1 MQRRQ
6 LGLTGDD
13 KYTLNEMLI
22 DGGDRIARILAEN
35 ARNWEEETYL
45 PKLAQ
50 ADAKLSGAIASFVH
64 LHWKEASNEITSLV
78 KDRQRAWMNL
88 HGVVA
93 VGMYE
98 FYEHVWAKLR
108 DTQGFEPYEFRL
120 DPLTLALRVFLD
132 DQKRPVA
139 LEECESRWLSE
150 KVTEI
155 FMGYVDDIEPRRA
168 DSLRQAAKKEADRYR
183 RGGEAYRELVA
194 VLDRVSARQPAR
206 KAAQTDDDLRMMYD
220 TLTAMQSRVAK
231 LEASLGVPTV
241 TTVAKRYT
249 KEELDE
255 MSLKEV
261 IDAGVR
267 ELPPMRKQVY
277 TDKYRREQAASTTV
291 KMQKTQLEKQY
302 EAYMDV
308 FIDRVYPEFEEFLA
322 RKERILAT
330 PRREYSRRTLKELDD
345 LLPTGLLFD
354 HWSVATGRDE
364 PVSHTEALQDLRK
377 AVKEALGMERGDWT

>member
-1 MQRRQ
+1 M
-6 LGLTGDD
+6 TGDD
-13 KYTLNEMLI
+13 KHTLNEMLI

-35 ARNWEEETYL
+35 ARTWEAETYL

-50 ADAKLSGAIASFVH
+50 ADAKLVAAIASFVH
-64 LHWKEASNEITSLV
+64 RNWKEASNEITRLV
-78 KDRQRAWMNL
+78 KDRQSAWRNL

-98 FYEHVWAKLR
+98 FYEHVWTKLR
-108 DTQGFEPYEFRL
+108 DTQGFEPYDFRL
-120 DPLTLALRVFLD
+120 DPLTLVLRVFLD
-132 DQKRPVA
+132 DQKRPVE
-139 LEECESRWLSE
+139 LEERESRWVSE
-150 KVTEI
+150 KVAEI
-155 FMGYVDDIEPRRA
+155 FRGYADDIEPPRA
-168 DSLRQAAKKEADRYR
+168 KEMRQAAKKEADRYR
-183 RGGEAYRELVA
+183 RGGEAYGGLVA
-194 VLDRVSARQPAR
+194 VLDRVSEAGNDNRVSEA
-206 KAAQTDDDLRMMYD
+206 KTDDNDDLRMMYD
-220 TLTAMQSRVAK
+220 TLTTMQSRVAK
-231 LEASLGVPTV
+231 LEAGLGVPTV
-241 TTVAKRYT
+241 TTATKRYT

-267 ELPPMRKQVY
+267 ELPVLHKEAAEDKRKRLHR
-277 TDKYRREQAASTTV
+277 TGTGV
-291 KMQKTQLEKQY
+291 KMDITTALEKQY

-308 FIDRVYPEFEEFLA
+308 FVDRVWPEFEEFKA

-330 PRREYSRRTLKELDD
+330 PPREYSRRTLKELDD

-364 PVSHTEALQDLRK
+364 PLSHTDALQELRK

>member
-6 LGLTGDD
+6 PAQEIAEYFVEHIRKPRGYTWKHGVVEYGAATGLLAWTLSRRIDEYEVDVLVRLEVNKKGILSFTWINPTMKHNSGNPFVTTLEGADYYCKQFNDAYAKHGD
-13 KYTLNEMLI
+13 
-22 DGGDRIARILAEN
+22 DGGD
-35 ARNWEEETYL
+35 
-45 PKLAQ
+45 
-50 ADAKLSGAIASFVH
+50 D
-64 LHWKEASNEITSLV
+64 
-78 KDRQRAWMNL
+78 M
-88 HGVVA
+88 
-93 VGMYE
+93 
-98 FYEHVWAKLR
+98 
-108 DTQGFEPYEFRL
+108 
-120 DPLTLALRVFLD
+120 
-132 DQKRPVA
+132 
-139 LEECESRWLSE
+139 
-150 KVTEI
+150 
-155 FMGYVDDIEPRRA
+155 
-168 DSLRQAAKKEADRYR
+168 
-183 RGGEAYRELVA
+183 
-194 VLDRVSARQPAR
+194 
-206 KAAQTDDDLRMMYD
+206 RMMYD

-241 TTVAKRYT
+241 TTVTKRYT
-249 KEELDE
+249 KEELDG

-261 IDAGVR
+261 IDIGVR
-267 ELPPMRKQVY
+267 DLPILHKEAY

-330 PRREYSRRTLKELDD
+330 PPREYSRRTLKELDD

-354 HWSVATGRDE
+354 HWAVATGRDE